1 MFFAKLYFDKALHA
15 QYLILPVFL
24 VNYPRSACSSFRELH
39 EFISKYFIVK
49 LNCSNKWDS
58 KCILLTINAFTKA
71 KVSSLKMQMKRMSY
85 RCFLLLHLLLFLM
98 QTSAHN
104 CWNQQTLQNN
114 DFFFKSYNL
123 KNSEKN
129 SEKKKTEMLT
139 TNIFFLAILSLY
151 LIIMA
156 FRFWHRI
163 TIFLQSHNSCFYSI
177 IQFIFHYLET
187 KKSEL

>member
-1 MFFAKLYFDKALHA
+1 
-15 QYLILPVFL
+15 
-24 VNYPRSACSSFRELH
+24 
-39 EFISKYFIVK
+39 
-49 LNCSNKWDS
+49 
-58 KCILLTINAFTKA
+58 
-71 KVSSLKMQMKRMSY
+71 MQMKRMSY

-156 FRFWHRI
+156 FRF
-163 TIFLQSHNSCFYSI
+163 
-177 IQFIFHYLET
+177 
-187 KKSEL
+187 